1 MITILKQIDREIR
14 RTAILEPNGWIHVMA
29 PTEFELQ
36 SLQREYNV
44 PLDLLQDVL
53 DPDEQSRSDK
63 DDGYHLIILRVPV
76 GAPREA
82 SLPNQPGAQPGPRPG
97 TAGEPPNEDIPY
109 ITMPMGILLLPEVV
123 ITVCARESELLR
135 DLFDNR
141 VRNLQLAD
149 RPGLVLKILQRT
161 AFLFLRYL
169 KDLNRRSGTLEREL
183 QRSVKNNELIRLL
196 NLEKSLVYFTTSLKS
211 NELLVDKLRKSLF
224 LKLDEAGTDLLEDV
238 LIESRQAIE
247 MANIYSNILSGMMDA
262 FASVISNNLNVV
274 MKRLTSISLILM
286 IPTLIA
292 SLYGMN
298 VALPFQSAWW
308 AFLGIVAVS
317 GVLSVVSVFVFL
329 GKRFLLR

>member
-1 MITILKQIDREIR
+1 MITILKQVDREVR
-14 RTAILEPNGWIHVMA
+14 QTAILEPNGWVHVAA
-29 PTEFELQ
+29 PTEFEIR
-36 SLQREYNV
+36 SLQQEYGV
-44 PLDLLQDVL
+44 PLDLIQDIL
-53 DPDEQSRSDK
+53 DPDEQSRSEK
-63 DDGYHLIILRVPV
+63 DDGYHLVIVRVPV
-76 GAPREA
+76 GPAPGE
-82 SLPNQPGAQPGPRPG
+82 SPSS
-97 TAGEPPNEDIPY
+97 EPPNEDIPY
-109 ITMPMGILLLPEVV
+109 VTMPMGILLLPEVV
-123 ITVCARESELLR
+123 ITVCARESELFR
-135 DLFDNR
+135 DLIENR
-141 VRNLQLAD
+141 VKHLKLGN
-149 RPGLVLKILQRT
+149 RPGFVLKVLQRT

-169 KDLNRRSGTLEREL
+169 KDLNRRSSALEREL
-183 QRSVKNNELIRLL
+183 QASVKNNELVRLL

-211 NELLVDKLRKSLF
+211 NELLVEKLQKSLF
-224 LKLDEAGTDLLEDV
+224 TKLDEAGTDLLEDV

-298 VALPFQSAWW
+298 VALPYQHTWW
-308 AFLGIVAVS
+308 AFLAIVALS

>member
-1 MITILKQIDREIR
+1 LITILKQTDREIR
-14 RTAILEPNGWIHVMA
+14 RTAILERNGWIHVTA

-36 SLQREYNV
+36 SLSREYKV
-44 PLDLLQDVL
+44 PLDLLQDIL
-53 DPDEQSRSDK
+53 DPDELSRSEREEEFQ
-63 DDGYHLIILRVPV
+63 LIILRIPV
-76 GAPREA
+76 GAREGAAPA
-82 SLPNQPGAQPGPRPG
+82 SGP
-97 TAGEPPNEDIPY
+97 EPPNDDIPY
-109 ITMPMGILLLPEVV
+109 VTMPMGILLLPEVV
-123 ITVCARESELLR
+123 ISVCARESELSR
-135 DLFDNR
+135 DLLENR
-141 VRNLQLAD
+141 VKNVRLAD

-161 AFLFLRYL
+161 AALFLRYL
-169 KDLNRRSGTLEREL
+169 KDLNRRSSGLEREL
-183 QRSVKNNELIRLL
+183 QRSVKNTELVRLL

-211 NELLVDKLRKSLF
+211 NELLVDKLRKTVF
-224 LKLDEAGTDLLEDV
+224 HGLDEAGMDLLEDV

-298 VALPFQSAWW
+298 VALPYQHTWW
-308 AFLGIVAVS
+308 AFLAIVALS

>member
-1 MITILKQIDREIR
+1 LITILKQTDREIR
-14 RTAILEPNGWIHVMA
+14 RTAILERNGWIHVTA

-36 SLQREYNV
+36 SLSREYKV
-44 PLDLLQDVL
+44 PLDLLQDIL
-53 DPDEQSRSDK
+53 DPDELSRSEREEEFQ
-63 DDGYHLIILRVPV
+63 LIILRIPV
-76 GAPREA
+76 GAREGAAPA
-82 SLPNQPGAQPGPRPG
+82 SGA
-97 TAGEPPNEDIPY
+97 EPPNDDIPY
-109 ITMPMGILLLPEVV
+109 VTMPMGILLLPEVV
-123 ITVCARESELLR
+123 ISVCARESELSR
-135 DLFDNR
+135 DLLENR
-141 VRNLQLAD
+141 VKNVRLAD

-161 AFLFLRYL
+161 AALFLRYL
-169 KDLNRRSGTLEREL
+169 KDLNRRSSGLEREL
-183 QRSVKNNELIRLL
+183 QRSVKNTELVRLL

-211 NELLVDKLRKSLF
+211 NELLVDKLRKTVF
-224 LKLDEAGTDLLEDV
+224 HGLDEAGMDLLEDV

-298 VALPFQSAWW
+298 VALPYQHTWW
-308 AFLGIVAVS
+308 AFLAIVALS

>member
-1 MITILKQIDREIR
+1 MITILKQVGREIR
-14 RTAILEPNGWIHVMA
+14 QTAILEPNGWVHVTA
-29 PTEFELQ
+29 PTELEIR
-36 SLQREYNV
+36 SLQQEYGV
-44 PLDLLQDVL
+44 PLDLIQDIL
-53 DPDEQSRSDK
+53 DPDEQSRSEK
-63 DDGYHLIILRVPV
+63 DDGYHLVIVRVPV
-76 GAPREA
+76 G
-82 SLPNQPGAQPGPRPG
+82 PGPGVASSP
-97 TAGEPPNEDIPY
+97 EPPNEYIPY
-109 ITMPMGILLLPEVV
+109 VTMPLGILLLPEVV
-123 ITVCARESELLR
+123 ITVCARESELFR
-135 DLFDNR
+135 DLRENR
-141 VRNLQLAD
+141 VKNLSMGN
-149 RPGLVLKILQRT
+149 RPGFVLKILQRT

-169 KDLNRRSGTLEREL
+169 KDLNRRSSALEKEL
-183 QRSVKNNELIRLL
+183 QRSVKNNELVRLL

-211 NELLVDKLRKSLF
+211 NELLVEKLQKSL
-224 LKLDEAGTDLLEDV
+224 LAKLDETGTDLLEDV

-286 IPTLIA
+286 VPTLIA

-298 VALPFQSAWW
+298 VALPFQSSWW